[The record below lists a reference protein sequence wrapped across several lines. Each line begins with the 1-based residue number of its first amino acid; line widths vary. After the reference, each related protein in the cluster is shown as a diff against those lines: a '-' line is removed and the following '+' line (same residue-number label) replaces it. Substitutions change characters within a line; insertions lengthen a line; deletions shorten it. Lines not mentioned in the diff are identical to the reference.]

1 MQYSMKTDKGVVR
14 PSNQDNCCFTAFDDT
29 SCFAVVCD
37 GMGGP
42 NAGDVAS
49 AVAVKEI
56 SDAFLEGWNK
66 TLSQEEVKKLLSK
79 AIKTANLKIYALAAS
94 NAEYKGMGTTVVAAL
109 VVGNTALVANV
120 GDSRA
125 YIVNEKL
132 VPVTKDHSLVQEL
145 LDTGKLTPLEADY
158 YPYKNVITRAVGIDN
173 HIDVDFFGIDLSEAA
188 LLLCSDGLYNFVSE
202 DEIVSLITSDDN
214 EINEAASRL
223 VDAANSNGGGDNI
236 TAIVIKQ

>member
-14 PSNQDNCCFTAFDDT
+14 PANQDNCCFTAFDNE

-49 AVAVKEI
+49 AVAIKEI
-56 SDAFLEGWNK
+56 SDIFLEGWSK
-66 TLSQEEVKKLLSK
+66 TLTQEEAKKLLSK
-79 AIKTANLKIYALAAS
+79 AIKTANLKIYALAS
-94 NAEYKGMGTTVVAAL
+94 SDESYKGMGTTVVAAII
-109 VVGNTALVANV
+109 VGDSALIANV

-125 YIVNEKL
+125 YLVNETIS
-132 VPVTKDHSLVQEL
+132 PVTKDHSLVQEL
-145 LDTGKLTPLEADY
+145 LDAGKLTPQEADY

-173 HIDVDFFGIDLSEAA
+173 HVDVDFFSIDLADEA
-188 LLLCSDGLYNFVSE
+188 LLLCSDGLYNFVKE
-202 DEIVSLITSDDN
+202 DDIVRIINSGDSV
-214 EINEAASRL
+214 INEAAKRL
-223 VDAANSNGGGDNI
+223 VDAANSNGGGDNV